1 MDAVQRAAS
10 RNCDDTHHTKQG
22 RFQAGNLLNNKSF
35 VVLQRV
41 FVHDARTVKK
51 LPVRWYCRD

>member
-41 FVHDARTVKK
+41 FAHDARTVKK
-51 LPVRWYCRD
+51 LPVRWY